1 MRYLDGE
8 IQNNETAQGIIS
20 FELAKDLS
28 KSEAILNAWNMESKT
43 AAGMSLGFDFLFLL
57 VYALFISILIHTLN
71 ERLWKHTKIYTIGVI
86 LIWCMFLAALFDMIE
101 NVALIKLLLGDL
113 QQKWS
118 SIAYYFAISKFFLL
132 FIGILF
138 IVLNSIILLF
148 KKKVF

>member
-113 QQKWS
+113 EQKWS
-118 SIAYYFAISKFFLL
+118 SIAYYFAISKFSLLILGLL
-132 FIGILF
+132 FIFISSFIL
-138 IVLNSIILLF
+138 IL
-148 KKKVF
+148 KKSKI

>member
-118 SIAYYFAISKFFLL
+118 SIAYYFAISKFSLL

-138 IVLNSIILLF
+138 IVLNSIISLF
-148 KKKVF
+148 KKKMF

>member
-86 LIWCMFLAALFDMIE
+86 LIWCMFLAALFDMVE

-118 SIAYYFAISKFFLL
+118 SIAYYFAISKFSLL

-138 IVLNSIILLF
+138 IVLNSIISLF
-148 KKKVF
+148 KKKMF